1 MVNPVAGLGAS
12 SGLGRR
18 LAGGAGASS
27 SPDLEVV
34 LVAAGSLEELRA
46 RAASVLAGQDPPE
59 VLVVQGGDG
68 MVSMGASLVAGT
80 GIPLG
85 IVPAGTGN
93 DFARSAG
100 LELGEPAESIERLL
114 TALRTGSARV
124 REVDVM
130 RASVD
135 GVERLAIN
143 SINVGFDALV
153 NRRANE
159 LQRIPG
165 TLRYLVA
172 LVDSVGRYST
182 SDFVLAT
189 DGSEPLRVSAELIT
203 ILNGSTMGGGISMA
217 SQARIDD
224 GVLDLVRVGGLTK
237 LRLLAFFPLAMLG
250 RHLRLSAVSLE
261 RVRSLHLEVPP
272 GVLIYA
278 DGEELRGP
286 GGGSCTLDVRIEP
299 AGVRLVQPP
308 DRG

>member
-1 MVNPVAGLGAS
+1 M
-12 SGLGRR
+12 
-18 LAGGAGASS
+18 
-27 SPDLEVV
+27 
-34 LVAAGSLEELRA
+34 
-46 RAASVLAGQDPPE
+46 
-59 VLVVQGGDG
+59 QGGDG